1 MTGEKIKILIVE
13 DEAMIAMD
21 IEERLKELGYDV
33 PAMVNNGKEAI
44 EQAGIHMPKLV
55 LMDIVIRG
63 EMDGIETAEIIK
75 EMYNIPSLFL
85 TAYDND
91 ATLQRA
97 KKVKPLGYLLKPFDD
112 SKLQD
117 IILDMQIQNSINPQ

>member
-1 MTGEKIKILIVE
+1 MNGDKIKIMIVE
-13 DEAMIAMD
+13 DEAMIALD
-21 IEERLKELGYDV
+21 IQERLMEMGYDV

-44 EQAGIHMPKLV
+44 ELAGKHLPKLV

-63 EMDGIETAEIIK
+63 DMDGIETAEIIK
-75 EMYNIPSLFL
+75 DMYNIPSLFL

-112 SKLQD
+112 SKLQE
-117 IILDMQIQNSINPQ
+117 IILDMQIKNSINPQ

>member
-1 MTGEKIKILIVE
+1 MTSDKVKIMIVE

-21 IEERLKELGYDV
+21 IEEKLREMGYDV
-33 PAMVNNGKEAI
+33 PAMVNNGKDAI
-44 EQAGIHMPKLV
+44 ELAGIHHPKLV

-63 EMDGIETAEIIK
+63 EMDGIETAGKIK
-75 EMYNIPSLFL
+75 QLYNIPSLFL

-97 KKVKPLGYLLKPFDD
+97 KKVNPLGYLLKPFDD

-117 IILDMQIQNSINPQ
+117 IILDMQIKDSLNQV

>member
-1 MTGEKIKILIVE
+1 MTGDKIKIMIVE

-21 IEERLKELGYDV
+21 IEERLREMGYDV

-44 EQAGIHMPKLV
+44 EMAGKFLPKLV

-63 EMDGIETAEIIK
+63 EMDGIETAEKIK

-117 IILDMQIQNSINPQ
+117 IILDMQIKNSLDPQ

>member
-1 MTGEKIKILIVE
+1 MTADRIKIMIVE

-21 IEERLKELGYDV
+21 IEERLVEMGYDV
-33 PAMVNNGKEAI
+33 PARVNNGKDAI
-44 EQAGIHMPKLV
+44 TMAGQYMPKLV

-63 EMDGIETAEIIK
+63 EMDGIETAEKIK

-91 ATLQRA
+91 ATLERA